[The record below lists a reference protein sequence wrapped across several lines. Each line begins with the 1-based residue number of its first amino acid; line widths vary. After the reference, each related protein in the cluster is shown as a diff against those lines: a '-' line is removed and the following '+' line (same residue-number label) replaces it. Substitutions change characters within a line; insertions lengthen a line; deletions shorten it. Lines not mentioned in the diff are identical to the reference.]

1 MRKLIA
7 LTASLLVCLALA
19 SCSKGGYRVD
29 LFIGDETTPRA
40 TEIGTALQTKL
51 TEAGITVETHNA
63 AGKMDTQLEQIDEA
77 IKAKTSLLVVNI
89 AKADDSTNTYMIIQK
104 AKDAGIPVIFFDRE
118 PSSTAIVES
127 YKGYSMYVGYD
138 MDKAAELYAEMVTDA
153 LLADWDK
160 YDLNG
165 DGKISYIMLRGKTG
179 STEATKRTTT
189 AMTNINNILTEA
201 EKEKLSFYDS
211 DNSLSYVSSDGRRD
225 LAKRFMEDA
234 LENFPFDGENP
245 VELVLAN
252 NDELALGAIEAL
264 EAVGYNTGAEDA
276 PSVPVF
282 SVDGTAEGQ
291 AAVQAG
297 KLNGTLAMD
306 PLKIADTLADVIV
319 RLKNG
324 ETITAYVQ
332 PIRDAQEETKD
343 DDKAVTLNA
352 NADMLYLPYE
362 RIPEPPAAEEEEVP
376 ES

>member
-29 LFIGDETTPRA
+29 LFIGDEKTPRA

-77 IKAKTSLLVVNI
+77 IKAKTNLLVVHI

-138 MDKAAELYAEMVTDA
+138 MDKAAKLYADMVTVA

-264 EAVGYNTGAEDA
+264 EAVGYNTGAQDA